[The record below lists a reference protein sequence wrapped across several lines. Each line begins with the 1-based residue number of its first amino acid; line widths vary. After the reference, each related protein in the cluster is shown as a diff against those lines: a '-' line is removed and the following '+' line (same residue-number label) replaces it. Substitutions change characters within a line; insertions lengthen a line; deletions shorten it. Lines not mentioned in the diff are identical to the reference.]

1 MPLKRLTVLNTRDC
15 LWVYILRILAEKPLH
30 AYAIRKEIRERY
42 GFTPGTVTAY
52 KVLYLLRKSG
62 HVEKRQQGRI
72 NIYSIT
78 DRGRKDLEKAR
89 RFYTKMAKT
98 LKT

>member
-1 MPLKRLTVLNTRDC
+1 MKRLTELNTRDC
-15 LWVYILRILAEKPLH
+15 LWVYILRILSDKPLH

-62 HVEKRQQGRI
+62 HVEQKRDGRT
-72 NIYSIT
+72 NVYSIT
-78 DRGRKDLEKAR
+78 PRGKKDLGKAR
-89 RFYTKMAKT
+89 SFYSEMAKT
-98 LKT
+98 LKI

>member
-15 LWVYILRILAEKPLH
+15 LWVYILRILTERPLH

-42 GFTPGTVTAY
+42 SFTPGAVTAY

-72 NIYSIT
+72 NVYSIT
-78 DRGRKDLEKAR
+78 ALGRKDLGRAR
-89 RFYTKMAKT
+89 DFYAKMAKT

>member
-1 MPLKRLTVLNTRDC
+1 MRRLRELNTRDC
-15 LWVYILRILAEKPLH
+15 LWVYILRILADKPLH

-62 HVEKRQQGRI
+62 HVQRRQEGRT
-72 NIYSIT
+72 NVYSIT
-78 DRGRKDLEKAR
+78 GLGRRDLEKASE
-89 RFYTKMAKT
+89 FYGSIAKT
-98 LKT
+98 LKK